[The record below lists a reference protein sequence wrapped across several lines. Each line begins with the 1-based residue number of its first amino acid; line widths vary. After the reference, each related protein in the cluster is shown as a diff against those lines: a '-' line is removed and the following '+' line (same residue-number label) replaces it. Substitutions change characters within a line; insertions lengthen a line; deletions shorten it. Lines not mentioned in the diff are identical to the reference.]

1 LASLLSL
8 SLKRWVGAGLLVSSA
23 TFALAAGK
31 TGKGVEVISDEAH
44 RRVDITVDGAAFTSY
59 VWPTSLKK
67 PVLYPLTMDGGVEV
81 TRGYPLS
88 PRPGERQDHP
98 HHAGMWFNYGNV
110 NGFDFWN
117 NSDAIPAENRAKMG
131 TIEQRKIVSTKSGK
145 DSGEL
150 VVESVWI
157 TGEKKELLKETDRYV
172 FSRKSDVR
180 TIDQEIKL
188 EALDRAVFHDDK
200 EGLLGIRVARWLESA
215 NEKGGIFTDADGR
228 QTKVDGASGAGAT
241 GVYLTSEGKEGDAVW
256 STRGRWC
263 ALTGTNPEGK
273 TAMIAIFDYPKNP
286 GYPAYWHA
294 RGYGLF
300 AVNPLGAKI
309 FDPAAPQM
317 DYTLEKGKSA
327 SFRYRV
333 MLVPHAMDAAAIDKE
348 ARTFEGQ

>member
-1 LASLLSL
+1 LARRL
-8 SLKRWVGAGLLVSSA
+8 SLKKVAGIGLLACA
-23 TFALAAGK
+23 TSFALAAVK
-31 TGKGVEVISDEAH
+31 TGKGVEVISDEAN
-44 RRVDITVDGAAFTSY
+44 RRVDITVDGASFTSY

-67 PVLYPLTMDGGVEV
+67 PVLYPLIEDGGIEV

-117 NSDAIPAENRAKMG
+117 NSDAIEPDKRSKMG

-145 DSGEL
+145 DRGEL
-150 VVESVWI
+150 VVESVWV
-157 TGEKKELLKETDRYV
+157 TGEKQELLKETARYT
-172 FSRKSDVR
+172 FSRKGDVR

-200 EGLLGIRVARWLESA
+200 EGLLGIRVARWLESP

-228 QTKVDGASGAGAT
+228 QTKVEGATGAGAT

-263 ALTGTNPEGK
+263 TLTGKNPEGK
-273 TAMIAIFDYPKNP
+273 TAVIAILDYPKNP

-309 FDPAAPQM
+309 FDPKVAQL
-317 DYTLEKGKSA
+317 DFTLEKGKTA
-327 SFRYRV
+327 TFRYRV
-333 MLVPHAMDAAAIDKE
+333 MLLPHATDSAAMNQAQGAFAAE
-348 ARTFEGQ
+348 

>member
-1 LASLLSL
+1 LASSL
-8 SLKRWVGAGLLVSSA
+8 GLKKVVGVGLLACAASFS
-23 TFALAAGK
+23 FAAGK
-31 TGKGVEVISDEAH
+31 TGKGVEVILDEAN
-44 RRVDITVDGAAFTSY
+44 RRVDITVDGAPFTSY
-59 VWPTSLKK
+59 VWPTTLKK
-67 PVLYPLTMDGGVEV
+67 PVLYPLIEDGGIEV

-117 NSDAIPAENRAKMG
+117 NSDAIEPDKRPKMG
-131 TIEQRKIVSTKSGK
+131 TIEQRKVVSTKSGK
-145 DSGEL
+145 DRGEL

-157 TGEKKELLKETDRYV
+157 TGAKQELLKETAHYT
-172 FSRKSDVR
+172 FSRKGDVR

-200 EGLLGIRVARWLESA
+200 EGLLGIRVARWLESP

-228 QTKVDGASGAGAT
+228 QTKVEGASGAGAT
-241 GVYLTSEGKEGDAVW
+241 GNYLTSEGKEGDAVW

-263 ALTGTNPEGK
+263 TLTGKNPDGK
-273 TAMIAIFDYPKNP
+273 TAVIAILDHPKNP

-300 AVNPLGAKI
+300 AINPLGAKI
-309 FDPAAPQM
+309 FDPKAPQL
-317 DYTLEKGKSA
+317 DFTLEKGKTA
-327 SFRYRV
+327 TFRYRV
-333 MLVPHAMDAAAIDKE
+333 MLLPRATDSATMNQAQAAYAAE
-348 ARTFEGQ
+348 